1 MTAIKGISSFANKD
15 VAVTAGVSLAVLLA
29 LGSFVRSCDSDAPEG
44 TLGEQAAAGEPG
56 ATGPAGPAGDPGPA
70 GEPGPA
76 GDPGPAG
83 EPGPAGADG
92 APGPAGPAGPAG
104 ETGPAGAD
112 ASDQIVTQT
121 QTLAP
126 GETLTVPHEL
136 AAYRSDVTFTY
147 GDRAVEADE
156 FSSAYQAVDPA
167 SSVVVLPA
175 FDPESP
181 FDEWDWSEVTLL
193 ETADGFELFARKAV
207 GNEVSFVMASLNEEG
222 ERVGDFVVI
231 SAPTPGLED
240 TFDYEVVALPD
251 GNYVRVY
258 AFDSRPT
265 VSAGDVGIVTFDAS
279 GTTLAS
285 RTLTDHW
292 LNLRYADTANVVT
305 QNNELVS
312 CVYNFT
318 DDPDLQSPSEG
329 VLQLHI
335 IPIGDG
341 GALGT
346 SSTIDLYDNT
356 TPTQTA
362 TQNEITNDK
371 CILHALTGGG
381 VVVLHEDSDGTRT
394 NQHVTFFDENFAVS
408 STTQVA
414 GSYIGD
420 SAIACNANDDCVF
433 AIEDGGP
440 DAYVY
445 FKSNPDGSDT
455 FGPHPL
461 TDQEYDDDPV
471 VAAFDDG
478 TFMIISG
485 EDDTYMT
492 SMWLIDETGRV
503 EYTQLFTTVRSPGWG
518 PSAAIATGPH
528 TVKWLY
534 RAYGN
539 GEIAVIDV
547 HKNQLEITEAAGSFS
562 VTNESAHTVETT
574 VVLTGDSADS
584 S

>member
-1 MTAIKGISSFANKD
+1 MTAIKGTFSSFSNKRF
-15 VAVTAGVSLAVLLA
+15 VAATAGVSLAVLLS
-29 LGSFVRSCDSDAPEG
+29 LGSLVVAGSSGP
-44 TLGEQAAAGEPG
+44 AGE
-56 ATGPAGPAGDPGPA
+56 TGPAGPAGETGPAGPAGETGPAGPAGPAEPAGETVSAGPAGPPGPA
-70 GEPGPA
+70 GET
-76 GDPGPAG
+76 
-83 EPGPAGADG
+83 
-92 APGPAGPAGPAG
+92 GPAGPAG

-112 ASDQIVTQT
+112 AQDQIVAQT

-126 GETLTVPHEL
+126 GETLTVTHEL

-147 GDRAVEADE
+147 GGRTFSADE
-156 FSSAYQAVDPA
+156 FSSVYQAVDPA

-175 FDPESP
+175 FDPVSP
-181 FDEWDWSEVTLL
+181 YDDWVWDEVTLL
-193 ETADGFELFARKAV
+193 ETDNGFTVFAKLH
-207 GNEVSFVMASLNEEG
+207 NDTDDTYSFVMASLDEDG
-222 ERVGDFVVI
+222 ARSGDFVVVQDSTEAL
-231 SAPTPGLED
+231 SAD
-240 TFDYEVVALPD
+240 HDHEVVALSG
-251 GNYVRVY
+251 GNYALVY
-258 AFDSRPT
+258 ASSREGT
-265 VSAGDVGIVTFDAS
+265 AGDIDIVAFDDS
-279 GTTLAS
+279 GTTLAT

-292 LNLRYADTANVVT
+292 LNLRYADTANVFT

-312 CVYNFT
+312 CVYNYT
-318 DDPDLQSPSEG
+318 DDPDLQSPSQG

-346 SSTIDLYDNT
+346 SSTVDLYDNT

-381 VVVLHEDSDGTRT
+381 VVVLHETSDGTRT
-394 NQHVTFFDENFAVS
+394 NQHVTFFDEDFAIT

-440 DAYVY
+440 DAFVY

-492 SMWLIDETGRV
+492 STWLIDETGVV

-528 TVKWLY
+528 TAKWLY
-534 RAYGN
+534 QAYGN

-574 VVLTGDSADS
+574 ALLTGILSGS
-584 S
+584 